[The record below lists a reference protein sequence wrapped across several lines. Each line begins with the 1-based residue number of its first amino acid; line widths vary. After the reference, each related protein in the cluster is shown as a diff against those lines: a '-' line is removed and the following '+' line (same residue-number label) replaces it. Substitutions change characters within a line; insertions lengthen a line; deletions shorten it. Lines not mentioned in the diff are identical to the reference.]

1 MKGDDEYQIPWR
13 TNYEAIAVAVWLS
26 GIGGAYLLQGHSR
39 LPAETHHQLM
49 LVCSGMLLMRLPNA
63 IRLWYRKRRLLS
75 IGTTFMPVRDIVRS
89 MQQHPEDIWFGWGFE
104 WGQKHAQLAYEIL
117 KRDIRQFIPYRHG
130 LMGATWIHGLETQ
143 EQNIY
148 QPISHT
154 AGHTLIVGT
163 TGAGKSRSFDLMIT
177 QAVLRGEAV
186 FIIDPK
192 GDKDLKSAAENACL
206 LAGQPERF
214 VFFHPGFPDQSARL
228 NPLKHFSQPSELA
241 SRIAQI
247 IPSVNGTDPFKSFG
261 QKSLDNIIQG
271 IVSLNESPT
280 LVELRRYLE
289 GGPAHLVVQAL
300 RKHIL
305 TTYGDNALDHVL
317 GGKAL
322 STDATATKLIRH
334 YREYVQPEHPNQN
347 LEGLISMFEHDRT
360 HFGKMVASLLPV
372 MNMLTTG
379 DLGLLL
385 STSRLDERDE
395 RPVTHTAGIINN
407 AQVAYI
413 GLDSLSDGMVGS
425 ALGSLI
431 LADLASVAG
440 KRYNYGVNNRPVN
453 VFVDEAAEVINDP
466 CIQLLNKGR
475 GALIRMVI
483 ATQTFADFSARTGS
497 DAKAR
502 QILAN
507 VNNLIALRVLDSETQ
522 KYITDNL
529 PLTRLRYIMRTQG
542 VATQPNNPAFYSGNL
557 GERLMEEQGELFAP
571 QLLGQ
576 LPDLHYIAKLSGGR
590 IIKGRIPILKH
601 SAKIESPKG
610 RHNID
615 LQ

>member
-1 MKGDDEYQIPWR
+1 
-13 TNYEAIAVAVWLS
+13 
-26 GIGGAYLLQGHSR
+26 
-39 LPAETHHQLM
+39 
-49 LVCSGMLLMRLPNA
+49 
-63 IRLWYRKRRLLS
+63 
-75 IGTTFMPVRDIVRS
+75 
-89 MQQHPEDIWFGWGFE
+89 
-104 WGQKHAQLAYEIL
+104 
-117 KRDIRQFIPYRHG
+117 
-130 LMGATWIHGLETQ
+130 MGATWIHGLERR
-143 EQNIY
+143 EQSLY
-148 QPISHT
+148 QPLQHT

-186 FIIDPK
+186 IIIDPK
-192 GDKDLKSAAENACL
+192 GDKDLKNAAKRACVM
-206 LAGQPERF
+206 AGFPERF
-214 VFFHPGFPDQSARL
+214 VFFHPGFPEESARL

-247 IPSVNGTDPFKSFG
+247 IPSVNGSDPFKSFG

-271 IVSLNESPT
+271 IVFLNGSPT

-289 GGPAHLVVQAL
+289 GGPGQLLIDAL
-300 RKHIL
+300 KKHIL
-305 TTYGDNALDHVL
+305 TTYGETGLDQVLNGKQVGIEAL
-317 GGKAL
+317 
-322 STDATATKLIRH
+322 ATRLIRH
-334 YREYVQPEHPNQN
+334 YREYVQKGHPSQD

-379 DLGLLL
+379 ELGQML
-385 STSRLDERDE
+385 SPNIRDSRDT
-395 RPVTHTAGIINN
+395 RPVVHSAGIINN

-425 ALGSLI
+425 ALGSLL

-507 VNNLIALRVLDSETQ
+507 VNNLIALRILDSETQ

-542 VATQPNNPAFYSGNL
+542 VATQPNNPALFSGNL

-590 IIKGRIPILKH
+590 MIKGRIPILTD
-601 SAKIESPKG
+601 AT
-610 RHNID
+610 
-615 LQ
+615 

>member
-1 MKGDDEYQIPWR
+1 MKSDDDYQVPWR
-13 TNYEAIAVAVWLS
+13 TNFEAIAVGLWALGTAVD
-26 GIGGAYLLQGHSR
+26 YLLQSHSR
-39 LPAETHHQLM
+39 LPLETHQHVM
-49 LVCSGMLLMRLPNA
+49 LVFSGMALFRLPNA
-63 IRLWYRKRRLLS
+63 ARIWYRKRRLLT
-75 IGTTFMPVRDIVRS
+75 IGTTFLPVGEIAQRLHKHS
-89 MQQHPEDIWFGWGFE
+89 EDLWFGWGFE
-104 WGQKHAQLAYEIL
+104 WSQRHAQLAYEIL
-117 KRDIRQFIPYRHG
+117 KRDIRQLVPYRHG
-130 LMGATWIHGLETQ
+130 LMGATWIHGLETK
-143 EQNIY
+143 EQDIY

-186 FIIDPK
+186 IIIDPK
-192 GDKDLKSAAENACL
+192 GDKDLRWAAQKACL
-206 LAGQPERF
+206 LAGDPKRF
-214 VFFHPGFPDQSARL
+214 VFFHPGFPEESARL

-271 IVSLNESPT
+271 IVSLNECPT

-289 GGPAHLVVQAL
+289 GGPAQLVVQTL

-305 TTYGDNALDHVL
+305 ATYGNNALDHIL
-317 GGKAL
+317 GGKPL
-322 STDATATKLIRH
+322 GSDATAARLIRH
-334 YREYVQPEHPNQN
+334 YREFVQSEHPNQN

-385 STSRLDERDE
+385 SPNRFDHNDD
-395 RPVTHTAGIINN
+395 RPVTHSAGIINN

-542 VATQPNNPAFYSGNL
+542 VATQPNNPALYSGNL

-590 IIKGRIPILKH
+590 IVKGRIPILKH
-601 SAKIESPKG
+601 SAQIKT
-610 RHNID
+610 
-615 LQ
+615 

>member
-1 MKGDDEYQIPWR
+1 MKSEDDYQMPWR
-13 TNYEAIAVAVWLS
+13 TNYEALAISGW
-26 GIGGAYLLQGHSR
+26 GIGMAVDAWLMTRSGLPLSVHYQFLGLSVLMIVLR
-39 LPAETHHQLM
+39 LP
-49 LVCSGMLLMRLPNA
+49 GA
-63 IRLWYRKRRLLS
+63 IRIGRQKRRLLH
-75 IGTTFMPVRDIVRS
+75 IGTTFMEVGRLSRHIRRRS
-89 MQQHPEDIWFGWGFE
+89 GDIWFGWGFE

-117 KRDIRQFIPYRHG
+117 KRDIGTLIPYRHG
-130 LMGATWIHGLETQ
+130 RMGATWIHGLETR
-143 EQNIY
+143 ERPVY
-148 QPISHT
+148 QPIQHL

-163 TGAGKSRSFDLMIT
+163 TGAGKSRSFDLLIT
-177 QAVLRGEAV
+177 QAVMRGEAV
-186 FIIDPK
+186 IIIDPK
-192 GDKDLKSAAENACL
+192 GDKDLKQAAERACR

-214 VFFHPGFPDQSARL
+214 VFFHPGFPTESVRL
-228 NPLKHFSQPSELA
+228 NPLRHFSQPSELA

-271 IVSLNESPT
+271 LVAIHASPT
-280 LVELRRYLE
+280 LMELRRYLE
-289 GGPAHLVVQAL
+289 GGPGQLVIQAL
-300 RKHIL
+300 SAHIRNAYGVQGLDKIPASRK
-305 TTYGDNALDHVL
+305 
-317 GGKAL
+317 GGPEAR
-322 STDATATKLIRH
+322 AMALIRH
-334 YREYVQPEHPNQN
+334 YREHVQSDHPNQN

-379 DLGLLL
+379 ELGRLL
-385 STSRLDERDE
+385 SPNMRDHTDQ
-395 RPVTHTAGIINN
+395 RPVTHSVGIINH

-425 ALGSLI
+425 ALGSLL

-440 KRYNYGVNNRPVN
+440 KRYNYGVDNRPVN

-529 PLTRLRYIMRTQG
+529 PLTRLRYIMRSQG
-542 VATQPNNPAFYSGNL
+542 VATQPNNPALFSGNL
-557 GERLMEEQGELFAP
+557 GERLVEEQAELFSP

-576 LPDLHYIAKLSGGR
+576 LPDLHYIAKFSGGR
-590 IIKGRIPILKH
+590 IVKGRIPILT
-601 SAKIESPKG
+601 
-610 RHNID
+610 HNATGT
-615 LQ
+615 

>member
-1 MKGDDEYQIPWR
+1 MRSEDDYQLPWR
-13 TNYEAIAVAVWLS
+13 TNYEAFAVMVW
-26 GIGGAYLLQGHSR
+26 IGGIVVGFFLQNDHR
-39 LPAETHHQLM
+39 LPPQTYHHF
-49 LVCSGMLLMRLPNA
+49 MLLCLGMTILRLPQA
-63 IRLWYRKRRLLS
+63 IRIWHRKQRLLS
-75 IGTTFMPVRDIVRS
+75 LGPTFLDVAHVIRKTQR
-89 MQQHPEDIWFGWGFE
+89 HPDDLWLGWGFE
-104 WGQKHAQLAYEIL
+104 WSQRHAQLAYEIL
-117 KRDIRQFIPYRHG
+117 KRDIRELIPYRHG
-130 LMGATWIHGLETQ
+130 LMGATWIHGLETK
-143 EQNIY
+143 ERNIY
-148 QPISHT
+148 QPLQHI

-177 QAVLRGEAV
+177 QAVLRGESV
-186 FIIDPK
+186 IIIDPK
-192 GDKDLKSAAENACL
+192 GDKDLKGAAQRACG
-206 LAGQPERF
+206 LAGHPERF
-214 VFFHPGFPDQSARL
+214 IFFHPGFPNESARL

-261 QKSLDNIIQG
+261 QKSLDNILQG

-280 LVELRRYLE
+280 LIDLRRYLE
-289 GGPAHLVVQAL
+289 GGPAQLVVNAL
-300 RKHIL
+300 KKHIL

-317 GGKAL
+317 SGKSKGA
-322 STDATATKLIRH
+322 DATAGRLIRH
-334 YREYVQPEHPNQN
+334 YREFVQEEHPNQN

-360 HFGKMVASLLPV
+360 HFGKMVASLLPI

-379 DLGLLL
+379 DLGMLL
-385 STSRLDERDE
+385 SPSMLDLNNH
-395 RPVTHTAGIINN
+395 RPVAHSASIINN

-497 DAKAR
+497 EAKAR

-529 PLTRLRYIMRTQG
+529 PLTRVRYIMRSQG
-542 VATQPNNPAFYSGNL
+542 VATQPNNPALFSGNL
-557 GERLMEEQGELFAP
+557 GERLMEEESELFAP

-590 IIKGRIPILKH
+590 IIKGRVPILTH
-601 SAKIESPKG
+601 SPTQKPSTHA
-610 RHNID
+610 RHVH
-615 LQ
+615 

>member
-1 MKGDDEYQIPWR
+1 MTDEEDYEVPWR
-13 TNYEAIAVAVWLS
+13 TNYEAIAMGCWLS
-26 GIGGAYLLQGHSR
+26 GIPIAAMLEKSSE
-39 LPAETHHQLM
+39 LPASAFHQFMAL
-49 LVCSGMLLMRLPNA
+49 CLLMALLRAPA
-63 IRLWYRKRRLLS
+63 TFRIWHRKRRLLS
-75 IGTTFMPVRDIVRS
+75 LGTTFMVATKIPILMRRKPQDL
-89 MQQHPEDIWFGWGFE
+89 WLGWGFE
-104 WGQKHAQLAYEIL
+104 WSQKHAQLAYEMT
-117 KRDIRQFIPYRHG
+117 KRDIRTLIPYRHG
-130 LMGATWIHGLETQ
+130 LMGATWIHGLETH
-143 EQNIY
+143 EEKIY
-148 QPISHT
+148 QPVQHT

-163 TGAGKSRSFDLMIT
+163 TGAGKSRSFDLLIT

-186 FIIDPK
+186 IIIDPK
-192 GDKDLKSAAENACL
+192 GDKDLKHAAERACH
-206 LAGQPERF
+206 LAGHPERF
-214 VFFHPGFPDQSARL
+214 VFFHPGFPRESARL

-271 IVSLNESPT
+271 IVSINESPT
-280 LVELRRYLE
+280 LIELRRYLE
-289 GGPAHLVVQAL
+289 GGAGQLVIQAL

-305 TTYGDNALDHVL
+305 STYGHDALDHVL
-317 GGKAL
+317 PGKQGH
-322 STDATATKLIRH
+322 TEATASKLIRH
-334 YREYVQPEHPNQN
+334 YREHVQYDHSNQN

-360 HFGKMVASLLPV
+360 HFGKMVASLLPI

-379 DLGLLL
+379 DLGKLL
-385 STSRLDERDE
+385 SPDAKDLKDD
-395 RPVTHTAGIINN
+395 RPVVHSVGIINH

-425 ALGSLI
+425 ALGSLL

-440 KRYNYGVNNRPVN
+440 KRYNYGLHNRPVN
-453 VFVDEAAEVINDP
+453 IFVDEAAEVINDP

-475 GALIRMVI
+475 GALIRMTI

-507 VNNLIALRVLDSETQ
+507 VNNLIALRILDSETQ

-529 PLTRLRYIMRTQG
+529 PLTRLRYIMRSQG
-542 VATQPNNPAFYSGNL
+542 VATHTHNPALFSGNL
-557 GERLMEEQGELFAP
+557 GERLMEEQGELFVP

-590 IIKGRIPILKH
+590 IIKGRIPILTH
-601 SAKIESPKG
+601 SSGPV
-610 RHNID
+610 
-615 LQ
+615 

>member
-1 MKGDDEYQIPWR
+1 MKNEDDYQIPWR
-13 TNYEAIAVAVWLS
+13 TNFEAIAIFGWLSAIAVAVILMTQS
-26 GIGGAYLLQGHSR
+26 PLPMRTFQHFIGVCVFMILLRTPQALRIWH
-39 LPAETHHQLM
+39 
-49 LVCSGMLLMRLPNA
+49 
-63 IRLWYRKRRLLS
+63 RKRRLLW
-75 IGTTFMPVRDIVRS
+75 IGTTFMVVSRVLGQLRN
-89 MQQHPEDIWFGWGFE
+89 HPDDLWLGWGFE
-104 WGQKHAQLAYEIL
+104 WGQKHAQLAHEIL
-117 KRDIRQFIPYRHG
+117 KRDASQLIPYRHG
-130 LMGATWIHGLETQ
+130 LMGATWIHGLETR
-143 EQNIY
+143 EQSLY
-148 QPISHT
+148 QPLQHT

-186 FIIDPK
+186 IIIDPK
-192 GDKDLKSAAENACL
+192 GDKDLKHAAQRACGM
-206 LAGQPERF
+206 AGHPERF
-214 VFFHPGFPDQSARL
+214 VFFHPGFPEQSARL

-271 IVSLNESPT
+271 LVFLNGSPT

-289 GGPAHLVVQAL
+289 GGPGQLVLDAL
-300 RKHIL
+300 KKHIV
-305 TTYGDNALDHVL
+305 TIYGETGLHQVL
-317 GGKAL
+317 NGKQVGI
-322 STDATATKLIRH
+322 DAIATRLIRH
-334 YREYVQPEHPNQN
+334 YREYLQKEHPNQN

-379 DLGLLL
+379 ELGQML
-385 STSRLDERDE
+385 SPNMRDAKDT
-395 RPVTHTAGIINN
+395 RPVVHSAGIINN

-425 ALGSLI
+425 ALGSLL

-542 VATQPNNPAFYSGNL
+542 VATQPNNPALFSGNL
-557 GERLMEEQGELFAP
+557 GERLMEEQGELFTP

-590 IIKGRIPILKH
+590 IVKGRIPILTD
-601 SAKIESPKG
+601 AA
-610 RHNID
+610 
-615 LQ
+615 